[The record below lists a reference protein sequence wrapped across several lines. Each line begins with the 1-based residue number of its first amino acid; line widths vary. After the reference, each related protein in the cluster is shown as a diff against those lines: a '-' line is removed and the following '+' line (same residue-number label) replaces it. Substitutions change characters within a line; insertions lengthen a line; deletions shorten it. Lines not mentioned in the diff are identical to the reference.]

1 MKPVDF
7 SHLMAKAEKVTLKKG
22 TKLAIEGGK
31 NSHVHLI
38 FSGHMS
44 VMKNHHFIARL
55 GHNQFVGEMSFLRW
69 QHRKSFSKDSENSA
83 KPASAAHSA
92 NSYGGEESL
101 ESDVLQAQSEMGQG
115 DDTDEVDEG
124 EACFADVT
132 CLDDC
137 VTYSWS
143 FVDLHNLLEKVCN
156 IVVLSVCLSVCLLNG
171 RDRSATYA
179 DTLSV

>member
-7 SHLMAKAEKVTLKKG
+7 SHLMAKAQKTSLKKG
-22 TKLAIEGGK
+22 TKVAVEGGQ
-31 NSHVHLI
+31 NNHVHLI

-44 VMKNHHFIARL
+44 VVKNHHFIARL

-69 QHRKSFSKDSENSA
+69 QHRKSFSKDIDMTVQPTGAATGVGDTYSSEDN
-83 KPASAAHSA
+83 
-92 NSYGGEESL
+92 L
-101 ESDVLQAQSEMGQG
+101 ESDVLQAQSEIGSSC
-115 DDTDEVDEG
+115 DSIEEDEG

-143 FVDLHNLLEKVCN
+143 FADLHNLLEKV
-156 IVVLSVCLSVCLLNG
+156 
-171 RDRSATYA
+171 
-179 DTLSV
+179 